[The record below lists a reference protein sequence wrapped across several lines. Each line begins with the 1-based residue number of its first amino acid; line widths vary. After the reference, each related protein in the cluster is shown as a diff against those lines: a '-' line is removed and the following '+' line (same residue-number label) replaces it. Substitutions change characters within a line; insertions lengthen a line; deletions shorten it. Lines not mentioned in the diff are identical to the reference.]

1 MGEVGRFLVT
11 QWVDGCVVFDRQFG
25 DTHALDPA
33 VAAIFLCI
41 ENGERDRS
49 ALIAKNASFYPEISN
64 QFIESQLDGT
74 LVHLEALGLVKAN
87 IN

>member
-33 VAAIFLCI
+33 VAAIFFCV
-41 ENGERDRS
+41 EDGEWDRA
-49 ALIAKNASFYPEISN
+49 ALISKYASFYPEMSN
-64 QFIESQLDGT
+64 QFIESQFDGA
-74 LVHLEALGLVKAN
+74 LVHLETLGLVKAN